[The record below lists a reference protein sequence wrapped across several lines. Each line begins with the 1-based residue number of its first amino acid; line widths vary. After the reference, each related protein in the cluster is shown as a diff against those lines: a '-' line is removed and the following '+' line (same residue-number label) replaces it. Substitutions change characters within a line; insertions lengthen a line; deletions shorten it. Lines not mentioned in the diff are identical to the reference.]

1 MSADGIAI
9 SGKGDRRG
17 DDFFVFC
24 LGGFRPLSD
33 ALCFTPLN
41 DLHIELGAR
50 MVPFAGYSMPLQYP
64 AGLMAEHLHTR
75 KSAGLFDVS
84 HMGQL
89 RITPKQGTLHD
100 AALAL
105 ESLIPVDLAGLGANR
120 QRYGFLTNDA
130 GGIRDDLM
138 VANMGDWL
146 FVVVNASCKAADTA
160 LMEAALGDRVVIEKL
175 DDRALLALQ
184 GPEAVNVLQ
193 DLCPEAAE
201 MRFMDAI
208 EADIDGVACTLTR
221 SGYTGEDGYEIGI
234 PAEHAEQIARA
245 LLADERVLPIGLGAR
260 DSLRLESGLC
270 LYGNDLDETTTPVE
284 AALGWAMQKARREGG
299 ARAGGYPGADI
310 IMKQAREGVSRL
322 RVGLAAE
329 GRAPVRAGTELFA
342 DEAGT
347 QKVGVVTSGAFGP
360 SINAP
365 VAMGYV
371 ETAHAALGTT
381 LYGALRGKFVP
392 VQVRALPFVPPGFK
406 R

>member
-17 DDFFVFC
+17 DEFFVFC
-24 LGGFRPLSD
+24 LGGFHPLSD
-33 ALCFTPLN
+33 ALSLTPL
-41 DLHIELGAR
+41 DALHIELGAR

-89 RITPKQGTLHD
+89 RITPRQGTLQD

-105 ESLIPVDLAGLGANR
+105 ESLIPVDLAGLGPNR
-120 QRYGFLTNDA
+120 QRYGFLTNEN

-160 LMEAALGDRVVIEKL
+160 LMKQALGDRVIIEKL

-193 DLCPEAAE
+193 DLCPDAAE

-208 EADIDGVACTLTR
+208 ETHIDGIPCTLTR

-245 LLADERVLPIGLGAR
+245 ILADERVLPIGLGAR

-360 SINAP
+360 SVNAP

-371 ETAHAALGTT
+371 DTAHATLGTK
-381 LYGALRGKFVP
+381 LYGALRGRFVP